1 MKTPDTVPPGLK
13 ESLPGTDKKWQGRL
27 KATAL
32 IGLMLIIFTSLGIS
46 LASYKLG
53 SNVKKDSLSMQD
65 IKRTVEG
72 SGLSLTSN
80 STVDPA
86 DYKMGQVEPK
96 VYQVKNFDGMLF
108 IYNFSSVG
116 ERDTAYAQWQE
127 STKQYSGNSKVN
139 MFSAKENY
147 NLAYAAKNTI
157 TVLSLR
163 PITSEEYTEK
173 TSLRLKNLGKWFF
186 YNLNEGDQI
195 VYQGEGEAW
204 QGKLIINY
212 YDHLWTDAK
221 GAINYDSWIH
231 EQPVLEFKGDA
242 GTIQGNFSYDFERL
256 GRGFGVMDSDGFKA
270 KRYSE
275 KDTASNYGA
284 EILGSGAVIH
294 GSSLMPSRDDLYK
307 LTVKWNNKQE
317 TFELKAFE

>member
-13 ESLPGTDKKWQGRL
+13 ESLPGTDKKWRGRL
-27 KATAL
+27 KTTAL
-32 IGLMLIIFTSLGIS
+32 IGLMLIVFTSLGIS

-53 SNVKKDSLSMQD
+53 SNVKKDNLSIQD

-72 SGLSLTSN
+72 SGLSLASS

-116 ERDTAYAQWQE
+116 ERNTAYDRWRE
-127 STKQYSGNSKVN
+127 STGQYSGNSKAA
-139 MFSAKENY
+139 MFSSKENY
-147 NLAYAAKNTI
+147 NLAYAAKNTL
-157 TVLSLR
+157 TVLSLH
-163 PITSEEYTEK
+163 PISGEEYGQK
-173 TSLRLKNLGKWFF
+173 ISLRLKNLGKWFF
-186 YNLNEGDQI
+186 YNLNGGAQI

-221 GAINYDSWIH
+221 GAINYDSWSH

-242 GTIQGNFSYDFERL
+242 GTIQGNFSYDFECS
-256 GRGFGVMDSDGFKA
+256 GRRFGVTNSDGFNA

-275 KDTASNYGA
+275 KDTASNYGG
-284 EILGSGAVIH
+284 EILGFGAVIH
-294 GSSLMPSRDDLYK
+294 GSSLMPSRDDIYK
-307 LTVKWNNKQE
+307 LTVQWNNKQE

>member
-1 MKTPDTVPPGLK
+1 MKIPDTVPPGLK
-13 ESLPGTDKKWQGRL
+13 ESLPGTDKKWRGRL
-27 KATAL
+27 KTTAL
-32 IGLMLIIFTSLGIS
+32 IGLMLIVFTSLGIS

-53 SNVKKDSLSMQD
+53 SNVKKDNLSIQD

-72 SGLSLTSN
+72 SGLSLASN

-86 DYKMGQVEPK
+86 DYKMGRVEPK

-116 ERDTAYAQWQE
+116 ERDTAHAQWQE
-127 STKQYSGNSKVN
+127 STRQYGGNSKVN

-163 PITSEEYTEK
+163 PITSEEYAEK
-173 TSLRLKNLGKWFF
+173 ISLRLKNLGKWFF

-195 VYQGEGEAW
+195 VYQREGEAW

-221 GAINYDSWIH
+221 GAINYDSWTH
-231 EQPVLEFKGDA
+231 EQPVLEFKGD
-242 GTIQGNFSYDFERL
+242 
-256 GRGFGVMDSDGFKA
+256 MDI
-270 KRYSE
+270 YS
-275 KDTASNYGA
+275 G
-284 EILGSGAVIH
+284 
-294 GSSLMPSRDDLYK
+294 
-307 LTVKWNNKQE
+307 
-317 TFELKAFE
+317 